1 MKTCDIIEVL
11 EHTIPEKIGKEWRH
25 DICLLGSSSAHIN
38 FKIDGKEYVLG
49 LFKVAEGRNWAEY
62 LGWAG
67 NRLARIP
74 AADVRPVKHGEWI
87 VDDPGD
93 YQLIEC
99 DQCHAQMWNHQS
111 ELPNYCYECGADMR
125 KVVEID
131 QVKEGD
137 T

>member
-1 MKTCDIIEVL
+1 MATEYISREAAIEAL
-11 EHTIPEKIGKEWRH
+11 CK
-25 DICLLGSSSAHIN
+25 AHSPYPRRREISVRA
-38 FKIDGKEYVLG
+38 IHE
-49 LFKVAEGRNWAEY
+49 
-62 LGWAG
+62 
-67 NRLARIP
+67 IP

-131 QVKEGD
+131 QVKEGE

>member
-1 MKTCDIIEVL
+1 MATEYISREAAIEAL
-11 EHTIPEKIGKEWRH
+11 CK
-25 DICLLGSSSAHIN
+25 AHSP
-38 FKIDGKEYVLG
+38 YPR
-49 LFKVAEGRNWAEY
+49 GREISVRAIHE
-62 LGWAG
+62 
-67 NRLARIP
+67 IP

-87 VDDPGD
+87 VDGPGD

-131 QVKEGD
+131 QVKEGE

>member
-1 MKTCDIIEVL
+1 MATEYISREAALSMPWANGRYDHEHANEHFICGL
-11 EHTIPEKIGKEWRH
+11 ETYKEW
-25 DICLLGSSSAHIN
+25 L
-38 FKIDGKEYVLG
+38 EQ
-49 LFKVAEGRNWAEY
+49 
-62 LGWAG
+62 
-67 NRLARIP
+67 IP
-74 AADVRPVKHGEWI
+74 AADVRPVVHRSWI
-87 VDDPGD
+87 VDDYGD

-131 QVKEGD
+131 QVKEDD